1 MSKKNH
7 MKHVSKRRVNRNVIM
22 EFDYNQCDRCCRR
35 SNDIVLNPKD
45 IYYISESLNMT
56 MDEFLDKYCFVCTNH
71 ISKIAIAKLKL
82 LEETLRCPF
91 MANNKCTIY
100 QNKPTICLLP
110 QMSNHEF
117 KKTQNH
123 VKICYKP
130 YKVIHDRKDI
140 TLDIELQHDHGFMD
154 RWMAI
159 LNQLEISLKG
169 VNSQMQDDLSNMAFL
184 ILYTNYVQAPFEYQF
199 IENIK
204 ILNDIINDIQNKS
217 VDNGLGYLYNE

>member
-1 MSKKNH
+1 
-7 MKHVSKRRVNRNVIM
+7 MKYVSKRKVNLNVTM
-22 EFDYNQCDRCCRR
+22 QFDCNQCDRCCRC
-35 SNDIVLNPKD
+35 SNDIDLNPKD
-45 IYYISESLNMT
+45 IFYISQSINMT
-56 MDEFLDKYCFVCTNH
+56 MDEFLDKYCFVCINH
-71 ISKIAIAKLKL
+71 ITKIAIAKLKL

-100 QNKPTICLLP
+100 QNKPTICLLS
-110 QMSNHEF
+110 QMSNHGF
-117 KKTQNH
+117 KKKRNH
-123 VKICYKP
+123 VNISDKP

-140 TLDIELQHDHGFMD
+140 ILDIELQHDDGFMD